1 MNEHSEI
8 SRDKG
13 LLENALTMTS
23 FSMPSQADVIDY
35 EITLLTEKKNQ
46 IVGHIEEL
54 ATEASER
61 LSEMNAERASILA
74 EIEHYKGEYSE
85 ALRRQRMARH
95 LYGANSLQVE
105 KHHAA
110 FAFACEMHEK
120 AKQQLTAIGVEI
132 IELEATLAD
141 LREQLTGET
150 LSAIQNNSDD
160 LPFESTPTWR
170 NPSAKQI
177 SREEFAAAVNA
188 LLQKQEVVSS
198 IEQYCQLDAAQLAA
212 SLKENSRA
220 DKKNVQAA
228 LESAIY
234 DNAQDEATAD
244 ALTDAVAVYFESVVD
259 DVQEALE
266 EYAAPLPSQRSIN
279 ANIGGVYRR

>member
-150 LSAIQNNSDD
+150 LSVIQESADD
-160 LPFESTPTWR
+160 LPFESSQPDIMTTFESLVKRHP
-170 NPSAKQI
+170 QDVIDYI
-177 SREEFAAAVNA
+177 SDHRLVENSVEAALCEITGGRVNVEDVMQSFDEVLQDEYAGFYEA
-188 LLQKQEVVSS
+188 LNTAYAGNEATFRQE
-198 IEQYCQLDAAQLAA
+198 LAA
-212 SLKENSRA
+212 C
-220 DKKNVQAA
+220 V
-228 LESAIY
+228 
-234 DNAQDEATAD
+234 EA
-244 ALTDAVAVYFESVVD
+244 
-259 DVQEALE
+259 
-266 EYAAPLPSQRSIN
+266 YA
-279 ANIGGVYRR
+279 